1 MLRASARGYAR
12 SVLGVGLLCTSLSVE
27 AQPAKPANPN
37 LEQAKVHMAA
47 GTSFYNEPPVGSK
60 CEAAVVEFEKAFQL
74 SGSWRALRALAICE
88 LYLERDG
95 AARDHFEQVLS
106 IGGNDIPADEK
117 KQVSDDLARLKAS
130 IATLKVSIN
139 APTGRLITTRQA
151 SDGKITTNRYPLA
164 PSTTIGIHPGV
175 YTFTAQTDGF
185 PDVTWSA
192 EVGNGATAEKLVE
205 FKAAPAVDPGPGPR
219 PGPGPAPKQFERPIP
234 VTVWIFT
241 GVAGAAAIGTGV
253 FMGLAASA
261 KSDFDAQNGVAD
273 ATTLEDLRS
282 DVITKN
288 IVADVLLGTTIAA
301 AGATL
306 IFYFT
311 RPEVE
316 VSSTE
321 TAWSIAPM
329 PLFSPDGASPVG
341 AAAFIGGTF
350 R

>member
-1 MLRASARGYAR
+1 MLRGSARGYAG

-27 AQPAKPANPN
+27 AQPAKPVNPN

-106 IGGNDIPADEK
+106 IGGNDLPADEK

-130 IATLKVSIN
+130 VATLKVSIN
-139 APTGRLITTRQA
+139 ASAGRLVTTRQA

-185 PDVTWSA
+185 PDVTWTA
-192 EVGNGATAEKLVE
+192 EVGNGATAEKVVE
-205 FKAAPAVDPGPGPR
+205 FKAAPVVEPGPGP
-219 PGPGPAPKQFERPIP
+219 GPVGPAPKQFERPVPI
-234 VTVWIFT
+234 TVWIFT
-241 GVAGAAAIGTGV
+241 GVTGAAAIGTGV

-261 KSDFDAQNGVAD
+261 KSDFDEQNGVAD
-273 ATTLEDLRS
+273 AQTLEDLRG

-288 IVADVLLGTTIAA
+288 IVADVLLGTTLAA
-301 AGATL
+301 AGTTL

-316 VSSTE
+316 VTSTE
-321 TAWSIAPM
+321 TAWSVAPM
-329 PLFSPDGASPVG
+329 PLFAPGTTSPVG
-341 AAAFIGGTF
+341 AAAVVGGTF

>member
-1 MLRASARGYAR
+1 M
-12 SVLGVGLLCTSLSVE
+12 GVGVLITSLTVE

-130 IATLKVSIN
+130 VATLKVSIN
-139 APTGRLITTRQA
+139 APAGRLVTTRQA
-151 SDGKITTNRYPLA
+151 SDGKITTNRYPLS

-185 PDVTWSA
+185 PDVTWTA
-192 EVGNGATAEKLVE
+192 EVGNGATSEKVVE
-205 FKAAPAVDPGPGPR
+205 FKATPVVEPGPGP
-219 PGPGPAPKQFERPIP
+219 GPVAPPKQYERPVP

-241 GVAGAAAIGTGV
+241 GVAGAAGIGTGV
-253 FMGLAASA
+253 FMGLAGAA
-261 KSDFDAQNGVAD
+261 KSDFDEQNGVAD
-273 ATTLEDLRS
+273 AQTLKDLRD

-288 IVADVLLGTTIAA
+288 IVADVLLGTTLAA

-306 IFYFT
+306 VFYFT

-316 VSSTE
+316 VSSME
-321 TAWSIAPM
+321 TAWSVAPM
-329 PLFSPDGASPVG
+329 PLFALDGTTPVG
-341 AAAFIGGTF
+341 AAAVVGGTF